1 MPNLRIIYDNAAD
14 RATSLTASTTAG
26 GLVASNMQTNIKGKP
41 HRSTGLTVTYTLT
54 WTAGEVIGGVGLPA
68 TNLSGDA
75 TIRVQLYSDTGC
87 TTQIADSG
95 TQPACTGADLDL
107 WDWAQPLN
115 ANAFSFGGA
124 SKTAI
129 WFADQLTAYGCKITL
144 VDTVSNTAGYIDC
157 SRITCGKYWEPSTHV
172 QNGSLNI
179 EQADLSTRERNDA
192 GDLIASRSIQHD
204 KLRFDL
210 AYLQEADRQAIMRIA
225 RKAGTSNNI
234 LVSVFNDTPNSV
246 LAQDS
251 TIYGKVVN
259 FATTQQLYGFY
270 STPLEIEGW

>member
-1 MPNLRIIYDNAAD
+1 MPSLRIIYDNTAD
-14 RATSLTASTTAG
+14 RATSLTASSTAG
-26 GLVASNMQTNIKGKP
+26 SLAASNMQTNIKGRV
-41 HRSTGLTVTYTLT
+41 HRSTGLSVTYTLT
-54 WTAGEVIGGVGLPA
+54 WSSGEVIGGVALPA

-87 TTQIADSG
+87 TSQIADSG
-95 TQPACTGADLDL
+95 TILACPGADLDL
-107 WDWAQPLN
+107 WNWSLPLN

-124 SKTAI
+124 SKTSV
-129 WFADQLTAYGCKITL
+129 WFQNHYTAYGCKITL
-144 VDTVSNTAGYIDC
+144 TDSAANTSGYIDC
-157 SRITCGKYWEPSTHV
+157 ARIVCGQYWEPINTV

-179 EQADLSTRERNDA
+179 EPADLSTKERNDA
-192 GDLIASRSIQHD
+192 GDLIASRSIKHD

-210 AYLQEADRQAIMRIA
+210 AYLQEVDRQAFMHIA

-234 LVSVFNDTPNSV
+234 LVSIFNDTINSV

-259 FATTQQLYGFY
+259 FATTQQFYGFY